1 MVFVLFSNQNW
12 ARNQRGYFEVNWF
25 ERSSLIFKNLRFGR
39 EGETFD
45 KCKTNAPLGIFKAW
59 LKGEE
64 KFLELLK
71 AGEHDKE

>member
-1 MVFVLFSNQNW
+1 
-12 ARNQRGYFEVNWF
+12 
-25 ERSSLIFKNLRFGR
+25 LRFGR
-39 EGETFD
+39 GGETFD